1 MSFRISRRNF
11 VVRSAALLPAAKIL
25 LGRGALTAANL
36 GVQLYTVRG
45 TIGANPAGVLK
56 AIQDIGYRE
65 VEATY
70 GNLNQIWP
78 ALKETQL
85 KPVSIH
91 LDTALFFEGGAKL
104 DAAIADVKEKGFQFV
119 VLPYI
124 PPAQRGGLDTFQKL
138 ADTLNKSGET
148 AKAAGLTL
156 CYHNHAFEFEPMQ
169 GTTGLDL
176 LMKET
181 HKDLVSLEMD
191 VFWVSVAGHDPVVLL
206 KKYANRVALLHLKDK
221 ASGTPVQYNES
232 VSKPAFKE
240 VGNGTLDFPAILEAA
255 KKTAVKNYFVEQD
268 QTPGDP
274 IESLRESYKYLSG
287 KFAS

>member
-1 MSFRISRRNF
+1 M
-11 VVRSAALLPAAKIL
+11 LP
-25 LGRGALTAANL
+25 GDALTASNL
-36 GVQLYTVRG
+36 GVQLYTVRS
-45 TIGANPAGVLK
+45 TIGANPEAVLK
-56 AIQDIGYRE
+56 AIQGIGYSE

-70 GNLNQIWP
+70 GNLNKIWT
-78 ALKETQL
+78 ALKETKL

-91 LDTALFFEGGAKL
+91 LDTDLFFNGGAKL
-104 DAAIADVKEKGFQFV
+104 DAAIADVKEKGFQFI

-124 PPAQRGGLDTFQKL
+124 PPAQRGGMETFKKL
-138 ADTLNKSGET
+138 AETLNKSGEK

-156 CYHNHAFEFEPMQ
+156 CYHNHALEFEPMQ

-181 HKDLVSLEMD
+181 HQDLVSLEMD
-191 VFWVSVAGHDPVVLL
+191 VFWVSVAGHDPVALL
-206 KKYANRVALLHLKDK
+206 KKYASRVALLHLKDK
-221 ASGTPVQYNES
+221 ANGTPVRYNEN
-232 VSKPAFKE
+232 VPKATFKE

-255 KKTAVKNYFVEQD
+255 KTTAVKNFFVEQD

-274 IESLRESYKYLSG
+274 IESLRQSYKYLSG